1 MMAEDTAIPA
11 PVAEAVP
18 VAEAAPKETL
28 VQKIEAEITLLEGEA
43 RARIDALFAALKAHL

>member
-1 MMAEDTAIPA
+1 MAEDTAIPA
-11 PVAEAVP
+11 PVAES
-18 VAEAAPKETL
+18 VAEPVRTKETL